1 MSNPARL
8 RAHCLGL
15 VVSCLMA
22 APVLGAQPGVR
33 LSGLLLNSVTGA
45 PVQGTIAIDE
55 LNQQVASAPDGTF
68 TFENVAP
75 GKYHVT
81 VRAEKFRTGRSDL
94 TVAANPPAL
103 TLTIDPEIHYEEVV
117 SVSPDARSA
126 FESYQPTTVLAGQ
139 ELDKQLEMSL
149 GETLQNQPGL
159 ASRSFGP
166 APARP
171 VIRGL
176 DGDRVLILQDG
187 QRVGDL
193 SSQSGDHGVPINP
206 AAAQKIEVVRGPATL
221 LYGANAIGGLVN
233 VITDEIPTRK
243 QQGTSGS
250 FTTDLGS
257 AAKEAGAAGDVHWG
271 NGTFALHVGGGGRRS
286 GDVDTPEGEV
296 ENSQSRN
303 GLANVGLSWTGEKGY
318 FGGSYGYDDTKYG
331 IPIVEEGQ
339 VSLTPRRHSF
349 SLRSGAENLTGAFS
363 SFRATLGVRRYRHDE
378 LEGDEIG
385 TQFRNNTTELEVMA
399 GHRAMGRLKGSV
411 GGWVLDRAFSA
422 EGEEAL
428 SPAVDQRGLAGFIYE
443 ELSWPHVTVQFGGR
457 VDHTRY
463 DIEVGEARDFT
474 EVSTSAGL
482 LLQPAAANDRVTVA
496 FSVARAA
503 RNPALEELYFFGNHL
518 GNFAFEIGNPNLE
531 AEHGIGFDAS
541 LRWRTTRASGEVT
554 FFRNAISNYIFRNP
568 ISQAEFAAR
577 VADIEGRFPD
587 REIED
592 GFDTELQRIEFTARD
607 SVLQGI
613 EAHTDITV
621 VPQLVAEVGVDYV
634 RGWLQDTDDPLPR
647 IPPFRV
653 RIGLRY
659 QYNAFQAGG
668 EVVHAADQDRVFGEE
683 TPTDG
688 YTIGKVFAA
697 YSIQAGV
704 TTHTITARLDNVAD
718 TTYRNHLSL
727 IKELVPEMGR
737 NFKLLYNVK
746 F

>member
-1 MSNPARL
+1 MFVSARL
-8 RAHCLGL
+8 RTSFLALIIGL
-15 VVSCLMA
+15 FAVPIAS
-22 APVLGAQPGVR
+22 AQTGIRV
-33 LSGLLLNSVTGA
+33 SGLLLNSVTAA
-45 PVQGTIAIDE
+45 PVSGTVVIDE
-55 LNQQVASAPDGTF
+55 LKHETQSAPDGTF
-68 TFENVAP
+68 AFENVPP
-75 GKYHVT
+75 GNYHFT
-81 VRAEKFRTGRSDL
+81 ARAAKFRTRRSEVVVKDG
-94 TVAANPPAL
+94 AQPL

-117 SVSPDARSA
+117 SVSPDARSQ

-149 GETLQNQPGL
+149 GETLENQPGV
-159 ASRSFGP
+159 AARSFGP

-193 SSQSGDHGVPINP
+193 SSQSGDHGVPVNP
-206 AAAQKIEVVRGPATL
+206 AAAQRIEVVRGPATL

-243 QQGTSGS
+243 QQGTSGN
-250 FTTDLGS
+250 FMMDLGS

-271 NGTFALHVGGGGRRS
+271 NGSFALHVGGSGRRS
-286 GDVDTPEGEV
+286 GDVDTPEGDV

-303 GLANVGLSWTGEKGY
+303 GMANVGLSWTGEKGY

-331 IPIVEEGQ
+331 IPVVEEGQ

-349 SLRSGAENLTGAFS
+349 SLRSGAENLSGAFS

-399 GHRAMGRLKGSV
+399 GHRAAGRLKGSI
-411 GGWVLDRAFSA
+411 GGWILDRAFAA

-428 SPAVDQRGLAGFIYE
+428 SPPVDQRAFAGFIYE
-443 ELSWPHVTVQFGGR
+443 ELSWPHVTLQFGGR
-457 VDHTRY
+457 VDRTNY
-463 DIEVGEARDFT
+463 DIEAGESRDFS
-474 EVSTSAGL
+474 EASASAGL
-482 LLQPAAANDRVTVA
+482 LLQPAAANDRVTIA

-518 GNFAFEIGNPNLE
+518 GNFAFEIGDPNLE

-541 LRWRTTRASGEVT
+541 LRWRTTRAAGEVT

-568 ISQAEFAAR
+568 ISEAQFAAR
-577 VADIEGRFPD
+577 LADLEDRFPD
-587 REIED
+587 RDVEE
-592 GFDTELQRIEFTARD
+592 GVNTELQRIEFTARD

-613 EAHTDITV
+613 EAHTDVTV
-621 VPQLVAEVGVDYV
+621 VPQLIAEVGVDYV
-634 RGWLQDTDDPLPR
+634 RGRLQDTDDPLPR
-647 IPPFRV
+647 IPPLRV
-653 RIGLRY
+653 RAGLRY

-668 EVVHAADQDRVFGEE
+668 EIIHAAEQDRVFGEE
-683 TPTDG
+683 TPTEG
-688 YTIGKVFAA
+688 YTLGKIFAA
-697 YSIQAGV
+697 YSIQAGA
-704 TTHTITARLDNVAD
+704 TTHTVTARVDNVAD

-727 IKELVPEMGR
+727 IKELVPEIGR